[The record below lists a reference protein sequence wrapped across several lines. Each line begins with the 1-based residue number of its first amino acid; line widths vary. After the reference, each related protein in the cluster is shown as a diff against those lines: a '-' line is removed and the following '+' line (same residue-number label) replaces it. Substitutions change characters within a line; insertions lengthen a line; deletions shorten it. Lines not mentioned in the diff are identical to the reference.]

1 MAEKQLML
9 EPVHP
14 ALSMRRQCGLLSL
27 NRSSIYYHPA
37 RVDPEEL
44 FLMRLIDE
52 EYTRLPFYG
61 SRRMKAQLCGIGYP
75 IGRERV
81 QRLMRLM
88 GLEAI
93 FPGPNTSR
101 RAREHK
107 IYPYLLKGLGITR
120 PNQVWSTDITY
131 IRLAGGFLYLV
142 AVIDWFSRYV
152 LSWQL
157 SNSLDTSF
165 CVEALEDAFR
175 FRKPDIFNSDQG
187 TQFTSEDFTS
197 LLPGKE
203 VAISMDSTGRA
214 LDNIFVERLW
224 RSVKYEEVY
233 LNDYQTVLDACQGL
247 GRHFEF
253 YNGERYHQSLG
264 YKTPKTI
271 YRGILN

>member
-1 MAEKQLML
+1 ML

-27 NRSSIYYHPA
+27 NRSGIYYQPA
-37 RVDPEEL
+37 SVDPEDL
-44 FLMRLIDE
+44 FLMHLIDE
-52 EYTRLPFYG
+52 EYTKLPFYG
-61 SRRMKAQLCGIGYP
+61 SRRMKAQLCGLGYP
-75 IGRERV
+75 VGRERV

-93 FPGPNTSR
+93 FPGPNTSK
-101 RAREHK
+101 RAQEHK
-107 IYPYLLKGLGITR
+107 IYPYLLKGVEITR

-152 LSWQL
+152 LSWRL

-165 CVEALEDAFR
+165 CVEALEDAFQ
-175 FRKPDIFNSDQG
+175 FGKPDIFNSDQG
-187 TQFTSEDFTS
+187 TQFTSEDFTGR
-197 LLPGKE
+197 LLKE
-203 VAISMDSTGRA
+203 AVAISMGSKGRA

-233 LNDYQTVLDACQGL
+233 LSDYQAVADARDGL
-247 GRHFEF
+247 GWYFEF
-253 YNGERYHQSLG
+253 YNVERYHQALN
-264 YKTPKTI
+264 
-271 YRGILN
+271 YRRPYEVYFGRN

>member
-1 MAEKQLML
+1 MAERQLML
-9 EPVHP
+9 ERAHP
-14 ALSMRRQCGLLSL
+14 DLSLRRQCGLLSL
-27 NRSSIYYHPA
+27 NRSGIYYRPVE
-37 RVDPEEL
+37 VDPEDL
-44 FLMRLIDE
+44 FLMHLIDE
-52 EYTRLPFYG
+52 EYTKLPFYG
-61 SRRMKAQLCGIGYP
+61 SRRMKAQLCGLGYP

-93 FPGPNTSR
+93 FPGPNTSK
-101 RAREHK
+101 RAQEHK
-107 IYPYLLKGLGITR
+107 IYPYLLRGVEITR

-165 CVEALEDAFR
+165 CIEALGEAFQ
-175 FRKPDIFNSDQG
+175 FGKPDIFNSDQG
-187 TQFTSEDFTS
+187 TQFTSEDFTGR
-197 LLPGKE
+197 LLE
-203 VAISMDSTGRA
+203 EAVAISMDSKGRA

-233 LNDYQTVLDACQGL
+233 LNDYRTVAEARNGL
-247 GRHFEF
+247 GRYFEF
-253 YNGERYHQSLG
+253 YNGERYHQSLN
-264 YKTPKTI
+264 YRRPYEI
-271 YRGILN
+271 YFGQN

>member
-1 MAEKQLML
+1 MAERQFML
-9 EPVHP
+9 ERAHP
-14 ALSMRRQCGLLSL
+14 DLSLRRQCSLLSL
-27 NRSSIYYHPA
+27 NRSGIYYRPVE
-37 RVDPEEL
+37 VDPEDL
-44 FLMRLIDE
+44 FLMHLIDE
-52 EYTRLPFYG
+52 EYTKLPFYG
-61 SRRMKAQLCGIGYP
+61 SRRMKAQLCGLGYP
-75 IGRERV
+75 VGRERV

-101 RAREHK
+101 RAQEHK
-107 IYPYLLKGLGITR
+107 IYPYLLRGVEITR

-165 CVEALEDAFR
+165 CVEALGEAFQ
-175 FRKPDIFNSDQG
+175 FGKPDIFNSDQG
-187 TQFTSEDFTS
+187 TQFTSEDFTGR
-197 LLPGKE
+197 LLGE
-203 VAISMDSTGRA
+203 AVAISMDSKGRA

-233 LNDYQTVLDACQGL
+233 LNDYRTVAEARNGL
-247 GRHFEF
+247 GRYFEF
-253 YNGERYHQSLG
+253 YNGERYHQSLS
-264 YKTPKTI
+264 
-271 YRGILN
+271 YRRPCEVYFGQN

>member
-1 MAEKQLML
+1 ML
-9 EPVHP
+9 ERGHP
-14 ALSMRRQCGLLSL
+14 ALSLRQQCGLLSL
-27 NRSSIYYHPA
+27 NRSGIYYQPVE
-37 RVDPEEL
+37 VDPKEL

-61 SRRMKAQLCGIGYP
+61 SRRMKRQLCGLGYP
-75 IGRERV
+75 IGREQV

-101 RAREHK
+101 RAQEHK
-107 IYPYLLKGLGITR
+107 IYPYLLRNVEITR

-165 CVEALEDAFR
+165 CVEALEDAF
-175 FRKPDIFNSDQG
+175 
-187 TQFTSEDFTS
+187 
-197 LLPGKE
+197 
-203 VAISMDSTGRA
+203 
-214 LDNIFVERLW
+214 
-224 RSVKYEEVY
+224 
-233 LNDYQTVLDACQGL
+233 
-247 GRHFEF
+247 
-253 YNGERYHQSLG
+253 
-264 YKTPKTI
+264 
-271 YRGILN
+271 